1 MPEKQ
6 ARLIQV
12 PLSEEKFV
20 RRVLIVAGVA
30 ELPALLW
37 MLSGILLLVFA
48 SVLLAVMLRTVAS
61 FFSARTGF

>member
-30 ELPALLW
+30 ALPALLW